1 MTLRVN
7 SDKCMNLV
15 IFVHSLQ
22 HELQYALHNECK
34 AETPTQLIEW
44 GFLLV
49 SPTRSKSKNT
59 NLIFFSFS
67 KGILRFFFFFFNLER
82 L

>member
-22 HELQYALHNECK
+22 HELQYALHNEYK
-34 AETPTQLIEW
+34 AETPTQLI
-44 GFLLV
+44 
-49 SPTRSKSKNT
+49 
-59 NLIFFSFS
+59 
-67 KGILRFFFFFFNLER
+67 
-82 L
+82 